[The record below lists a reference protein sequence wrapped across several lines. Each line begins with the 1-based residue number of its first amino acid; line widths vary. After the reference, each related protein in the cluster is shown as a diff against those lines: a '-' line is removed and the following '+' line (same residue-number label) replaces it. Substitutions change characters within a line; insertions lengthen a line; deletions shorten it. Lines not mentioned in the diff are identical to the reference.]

1 MRNLGLLRSL
11 LQRREKLRCV
21 AILCLTMVGAVLE
34 IALVGSIPAAVA
46 LLGNRSRFA
55 KIPLIGE
62 FEPVI
67 RAMSDTVLLSW
78 IAIAVVSLAL
88 VKLIYFFFLNRFILQ
103 TTYEIRVRLSKWI
116 FESYLYAPWA
126 FHLKHHSS
134 ELLRNSTTEVYEV
147 VGGVIRPLLNV
158 MFGLVMGV
166 FVLGMIVTVLP
177 IQAVLAFAMTV
188 LSAGVILLTLR
199 KNLAAEGESAKL
211 ERMRLLNTVQEG
223 LANLVDARLLG
234 RENWFIN
241 RFVKSAS
248 RFSASQNKIFLVSS
262 MLPYAVEFVSIAGLM
277 LVVVLLARQAETL
290 ESILPQITLIA
301 VGLVRLRQAVST
313 VSSNIAKIQ
322 YSVPSLQNVYDHTAG
337 IENQLEVID
346 GTRERLKCN
355 DAVVLSDLNFTYPEL
370 DRRVLDGINL
380 TIKKGTSVA
389 FVGETG
395 CGKSTLLQVLLGLL
409 PPSGGS
415 ITVDG
420 INIQSKLRRW
430 RNLIGYVPQQ
440 IHLLDATIENN
451 IVMGDDTI
459 DQRRLKQAIRIA
471 QLEDVLAGQPSGLQ
485 TVVGEDGTRLSGGQ
499 RQRIGLARALYRE
512 PELIVLDEATSA
524 LDYQTEAA
532 ITKALSEIPWVATRI
547 IVAHRLS
554 TVQDCDVIVMLDK
567 GQIQDKGTFDGLAG
581 RHQTFAN
588 RMAGH
593 AS

>member
-1 MRNLGLLRSL
+1 MSHLKAIRSL
-11 LQRREKLRCV
+11 LHRREKLRCA
-21 AILCLTMVGAVLE
+21 AILGLTIVGAVLE

-46 LLGNRSRFA
+46 ILGDRTRFA
-55 KIPLIGE
+55 KIPLVGE
-62 FEPVI
+62 FELSI
-67 RAMSDTVLLSW
+67 RGMSDATLLFW
-78 IAIAVVSLAL
+78 IAVAVVSLAL
-88 VKLIYFFFLNRFILQ
+88 VKLVYFFFLNRFVLQ

-134 ELLRNSTTEVYEV
+134 ELLRNSTTEIYEV
-147 VGGVIRPLLNV
+147 VGGVIQPLLNV
-158 MFGLVMGV
+158 LFGLVMGA
-166 FVLGMIVTVLP
+166 FVLTMIVTVLP

-188 LSAGVILLTLR
+188 LSAGAILLALR

-211 ERMRLLNTVQEG
+211 ERKRLLNTVQEG

-248 RFSASQNKIFLVSS
+248 RFSASQNKIFLVSK

-277 LVVVLLARQAETL
+277 LVVVLLARQAPTL

-313 VSSNIAKIQ
+313 VSSNVAKIQ

-337 IENQLEVID
+337 LKHELEQQD
-346 GTRERLKCN
+346 GTSKRSKYEK
-355 DAVVLSDLNFTYPEL
+355 AVALSDLSFAYPER
-370 DRRVLDGINL
+370 DVRVLDGVSLSIE
-380 TIKKGTSVA
+380 KGSSVA

-409 PPSGGS
+409 TPSEGS

-420 INIQSKLRRW
+420 VDIRSELRCW

-440 IHLLDATIENN
+440 IHLLDATIEDN
-451 IVMGDDTI
+451 IVMGDGNV
-459 DQRRLKQAIRIA
+459 DQRRLEQAIRIA
-471 QLEDVLAGQPSGLQ
+471 QLEDVLAGQPEGLQ
-485 TVVGEDGTRLSGGQ
+485 TIVGEDGTRLSGGQ

-532 ITKALSEIPWVATRI
+532 ITKALSEIPWVATKI

-554 TVQDCDVIVMLDK
+554 TVQDCDVIVMLDQ
-567 GQIQDKGTFDGLAG
+567 GRIRDMGTFAELAERHNTFAGGLAG
-581 RHQTFAN
+581 
-588 RMAGH
+588 
-593 AS
+593 